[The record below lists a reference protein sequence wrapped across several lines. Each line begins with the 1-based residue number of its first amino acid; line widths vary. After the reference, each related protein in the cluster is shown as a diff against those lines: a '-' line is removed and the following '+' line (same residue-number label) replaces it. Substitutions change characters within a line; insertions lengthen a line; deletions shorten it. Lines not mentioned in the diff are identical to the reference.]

1 MIDPMISLAFAVYTN
16 KGVYALLLGS
26 GLSRASGIPTG
37 WEILLDLIRKLAM
50 LKKDNCE
57 PDPEAWF
64 REEYNSEP
72 NYSSLLDVIA
82 KTTTER
88 QQLLRGYFEPTD
100 DERDQGVKIP
110 SAAHRA
116 IAKLVAS
123 GYLRVIITTNFDRLM
138 ERALEEAG
146 VAPTVI
152 STTDQLAGVLPLA
165 HSGATVIKLHGDYTD
180 TRVKNTEEELA
191 AYDETL
197 DRLLDR
203 VFDEYG
209 LIVSGWSGDWDTA
222 LRVAIERC
230 PTRRFT
236 TFWTIKS
243 PLSER
248 AKRLAEYRQS
258 ALLQIKDADHMFEEL
273 WEKVQTLEEMDA
285 PHPLSAKMAV
295 ATVKRYL
302 IDPSAKIR
310 LHDLVYDETEKL
322 IAELSDPKF
331 AAETQLQAAE
341 EVTKRVERYGILSE
355 ILLSVIVTSAY
366 WGNEDATNLL
376 VNSLQ
381 RAANPVEIGGL
392 TYLLKLRRYP
402 ALLLLYG
409 AGVSAV
415 AANNYQTLA
424 TILIKPRVKNTEGKN
439 EEICCQIYP
448 HNVMVKNL
456 ASLLPNLKNHHTPL
470 NDHIYDKLRGP
481 LRDFLPRDED
491 YQNSFDRF
499 EYLLGLVHVDLTR
512 QNLASGGWWG
522 PVGCFAWRNNEF
534 VQENGM
540 AHKFEVELE
549 AEGPN
554 WGPLK
559 AGLFGGSPKQ
569 AKEAI
574 TQFHA
579 FLRQI
584 RF

>member
-88 QQLLRGYFEPTD
+88 QQLLRGYFEPTE
-100 DERDQGVKIP
+100 DERDQGVKVP

-116 IAKLVAS
+116 IAKLVAA

-146 VAPTVI
+146 VALTVI

-180 TRVKNTEEELA
+180 TRIKNTEEELA
-191 AYDETL
+191 TYDEIL

-248 AKRLAEYRQS
+248 VKRLAEYRQS
-258 ALLQIKDADHMFEEL
+258 ALLRIKDADHMFEEL
-273 WEKVQTLEEMDA
+273 WEKVQTLKEMDA

-302 IDPSAKIR
+302 IDPSARIR
-310 LHDLVYDETEKL
+310 LHDLVHDETEKL

-409 AGVSAV
+409 AGISAV

-424 TILIKPRVKNTEGKN
+424 TILIKPRAKNTEGKN
-439 EEICCQIYP
+439 EAICCQIYP
-448 HNVMVKNL
+448 HNVMVKDI
-456 ASLLPNLKNHHTPL
+456 ASLLPNLENHHTPL
-470 NDHIYDKLRGP
+470 NDHIYDELRGP

-512 QNLASGGWWG
+512 QNLTGGGWRG
-522 PVGCFAWRNNEF
+522 PVGCFAWRNSEF
-534 VQENGM
+534 DQEDGM
-540 AHKFEVELE
+540 AHKFEIELE

-559 AGLFGGSPKQ
+559 AGLFGGSAKQ

-574 TQFHA
+574 TQFNA
-579 FLRQI
+579 FVRQI